1 MQLSKL
7 VIEKLKTTTDLR
19 LRVAL
24 ALGIEEISVKRALER
39 GSKTLNDFR
48 AINVI
53 KAETGLTEEEIFK
66 TEKTNA

>member
-24 ALGIEEISVKRALER
+24 ALGIEEISVKRALEK
-39 GSKTLNDFR
+39 GNKTLSDFR

-66 TEKTNA
+66 NEKNNA

>member
-19 LRVAL
+19 LKVAL
-24 ALGIEEISVKRALER
+24 ALGIAETSVKRALER

-66 TEKTNA
+66 